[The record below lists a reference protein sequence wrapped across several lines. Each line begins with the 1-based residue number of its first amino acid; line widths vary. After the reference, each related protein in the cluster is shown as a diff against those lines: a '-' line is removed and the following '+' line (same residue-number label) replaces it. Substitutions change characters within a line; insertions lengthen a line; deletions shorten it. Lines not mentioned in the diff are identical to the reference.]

1 MRVEGNIFDGSTG
14 DVACNSYYKY
24 VEDVQ
29 LLKDMGVGDDTCGFN
44 EVYTFLILSFSNFV

>member
-14 DVACNSYYKY
+14 DIACNSYYKY

-29 LLKDMGVGDDTCGFN
+29 LLKDMGVSDDTCGFN